1 MSNKNFHDL
10 SKRRKRDY
18 LNSIYRIN
26 NVPDENN
33 YENEYFHQI
42 GILKKIRSANV
53 ENLPLV
59 QENNNNSF
67 ENENHSA
74 DEDDTTLD
82 GMPELQ
88 NTADSR
94 TIDCITHQR
103 NTDDQTSNQDVCDP
117 NRESRRD
124 GENLDCYEEIE
135 EEQEEEEQ
143 IFTDEENEDENQRN
157 NNNQNYDLPLY
168 NGAPLTISQSMLLIA
183 TLLITH
189 NVNQSCLTDIISII
203 NLHCLTDSLHKNSLF
218 KFKKFFALGN
228 HNFKNHKKHYYC
240 SNCLKNLNSV
250 IDACPECLNSKPAH
264 FITLSISEQLREF
277 MRTSEQSRE
286 YGNLALLNNKEHFGV
301 KGPCAL
307 SNIMPDFIAGTAIDK
322 MHCVDNGVVKKLL
335 SLWFDS
341 AYSSFHYSL
350 YSVIEVINERLTS
363 IKPPKFVHRL
373 PRTLQ
378 ELTHWKASELRM
390 WFFYYSLPVLSGI
403 MQNIYFEHFMLL
415 ITSIAYL
422 TADSISNEMID
433 NAQILLN
440 KFVHDFETLYGLQN
454 CSINVH
460 SLLHLP
466 ELVRRI
472 RPLWS
477 TSCYVFED
485 LNGQFLK
492 LIHGTRHIDSQIAST
507 HGQVLRMQ
515 QYQEQLPDGPVRD
528 FCISKKYGVKI
539 CEKLFRH
546 CYSVGTYS
554 YFDDFPP
561 FLHRAVHH
569 LLPIRNIKK
578 YYRLLKDGKLYI
590 SDQYSRDLKTISSD
604 VQYIDNTGTPCF
616 GRIYCFTKITECKCL
631 TACHCNGIHQAIIKK
646 FEFNNAFQLSYN
658 NIKIPYL
665 YEFWITE
672 EYVAVPVQFLK
683 SVCISMEVDNR
694 SFIAVPVNTTE
705 LE

>member
-1 MSNKNFHDL
+1 
-10 SKRRKRDY
+10 
-18 LNSIYRIN
+18 
-26 NVPDENN
+26 
-33 YENEYFHQI
+33 
-42 GILKKIRSANV
+42 
-53 ENLPLV
+53 
-59 QENNNNSF
+59 
-67 ENENHSA
+67 
-74 DEDDTTLD
+74 
-82 GMPELQ
+82 
-88 NTADSR
+88 
-94 TIDCITHQR
+94 
-103 NTDDQTSNQDVCDP
+103 
-117 NRESRRD
+117 
-124 GENLDCYEEIE
+124 
-135 EEQEEEEQ
+135 
-143 IFTDEENEDENQRN
+143 
-157 NNNQNYDLPLY
+157 
-168 NGAPLTISQSMLLIA
+168 
-183 TLLITH
+183 
-189 NVNQSCLTDIISII
+189 
-203 NLHCLTDSLHKNSLF
+203 
-218 KFKKFFALGN
+218 
-228 HNFKNHKKHYYC
+228 
-240 SNCLKNLNSV
+240 
-250 IDACPECLNSKPAH
+250 
-264 FITLSISEQLREF
+264 

-341 AYSSFHYSL
+341 AY
-350 YSVIEVINERLTS
+350 I
-363 IKPPKFVHRL
+363 
-373 PRTLQ
+373 
-378 ELTHWKASELRM
+378 
-390 WFFYYSLPVLSGI
+390 LSGI

-631 TACHCNGIHQAIIKK
+631 TACHCNGIH
-646 FEFNNAFQLSYN
+646 
-658 NIKIPYL
+658 
-665 YEFWITE
+665 
-672 EYVAVPVQFLK
+672 
-683 SVCISMEVDNR
+683 
-694 SFIAVPVNTTE
+694 
-705 LE
+705 